1 MVFTGQEWPNSEAH
15 TPEDQG
21 AMDLA
26 ATDQHSAE
34 SMTMTNAF
42 GYQKN
47 LHSHLFKA
55 SLSQQQEVSGY
66 GADGKGL
73 SLLCLSLTQI
83 RASVAGDTG
92 DNWIVETKQNDFH
105 WMRGTSSSSFS
116 PPLRSSSRC

>member
-1 MVFTGQEWPNSEAH
+1 MPRWITGSSSVRSGRHRFFVLTLLSMVFTGQEWPNSEAH

-66 GADGKGL
+66 GADGKG
-73 SLLCLSLTQI
+73 
-83 RASVAGDTG
+83 
-92 DNWIVETKQNDFH
+92 DFRTNEH
-105 WMRGTSSSSFS
+105 TW
-116 PPLRSSSRC
+116 